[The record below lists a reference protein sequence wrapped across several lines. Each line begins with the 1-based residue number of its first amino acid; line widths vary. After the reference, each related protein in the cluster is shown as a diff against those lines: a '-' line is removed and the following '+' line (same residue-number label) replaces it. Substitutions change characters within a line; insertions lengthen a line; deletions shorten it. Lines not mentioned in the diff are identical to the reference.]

1 MAEPAP
7 LIEVLDLRKTY
18 LSGELRVDAL
28 RGVSLA
34 IRPGEFL
41 AVMGASGSGKS
52 TLMNIL
58 GLLDRPTGG
67 VYRLEGRDAGTLPR
81 EELARIR
88 SRRIGFVFQN
98 FSLLPRFTA
107 FENVEL
113 PMIYDAVSRAERIR
127 RTRAALE
134 AVGILAR
141 AAHLPRQ
148 MSGGEQQRA
157 AIARAIVNTPALLL
171 ADEPTGNLD
180 TATSAEIL
188 AIFRSLNQERGIT
201 VVLVTHDPEVA
212 RSARRIV
219 RFRDGRIL
227 SDEAAV
233 PPAGPGTPLP

>member
-1 MAEPAP
+1 MAEAAP